1 MAIVLVCGGNIVRI
15 PSKRQKSLKEIQL
28 NINYSFKNIEL
39 LNTSLTHSS
48 FANENKMK
56 SYENNERLEFLG
68 DVIVNLIVSEYLYH
82 RYSELPEGE
91 LTKKRATVVCE
102 SSLAFAARKINLGD
116 YILLGKGEEATGGRD
131 RESILADTFEAL
143 TGAIYIDGGLD
154 NTREFLLGMFEEE
167 VIYAL
172 SKGNLF
178 IDYKT
183 QLQEIL
189 QKKTKS
195 KIQYKV
201 EKEVGPDHNKKFYMS
216 VIVENKVIGS
226 GMGRNKKEAEQ
237 MAAKQAL
244 YRMGEKYE

>member
-1 MAIVLVCGGNIVRI
+1 MKI
-15 PSKRQKSLKEIQL
+15 PSKRQRSLKEIQS
-28 NINYSFKNIEL
+28 NINYSFKDINL

-48 FANENKMK
+48 YANENKMK

-68 DVIVNLIVSEYLYH
+68 DVIVNLIVSDYLYH
-82 RYSELPEGE
+82 RYSELLEGE

-131 RESILADTFEAL
+131 RESILADAFEAL
-143 TGAIYIDGGLD
+143 TGAIYIDGGL
-154 NTREFLLGMFEEE
+154 NSTRDFLLGMFEEE

-183 QLQEIL
+183 ELQEIL

-195 KIQYKV
+195 KIEYSV
-201 EKEVGPDHNKKFYMS
+201 EKEVGPDHNKKFYMN
-216 VIVENKVIGS
+216 VIVENKVIGK

-244 YRMGEKYE
+244 YRMGEKDE

>member
-1 MAIVLVCGGNIVRI
+1 MKISSER
-15 PSKRQKSLKEIQL
+15 KKSLDEIQL
-28 NINYSFKNIEL
+28 NINYKFKDINLI
-39 LNTSLTHSS
+39 NTSLTHSS
-48 FANENKMK
+48 YANESKMRI
-56 SYENNERLEFLG
+56 YENNERLEFLG
-68 DVIVNLIVSEYLYH
+68 DVVVNLVVSEYLYH
-82 RYSELPEGE
+82 RFSELPEGE
-91 LTKKRATVVCE
+91 LTKKRATIVCE
-102 SSLAFAARKINLGD
+102 SSLAFAARKIKLGE
-116 YILLGKGEEATGGRD
+116 YLLLGKGEEATGGRG

-143 TGAIYIDGGLD
+143 TGAIYIDGGLTS
-154 NTREFLLGMFEEE
+154 TREFLLGMFEQE

-183 QLQEIL
+183 ELQEIL

-195 KIQYKV
+195 KIEYNV
-201 EKEVGPDHNKKFYMS
+201 AKEVGPDHNKKFYMD

-244 YRMGEKYE
+244 DRIGKKDE